1 MTSDMK
7 EFPDY
12 VPEDGITA
20 SELVSGLIYLWF
32 EYLTREYYGG

>member
-1 MTSDMK
+1 MTSNIK

-20 SELVSGLIYLWF
+20 AELIAGIFHVILPNS
-32 EYLTREYYGG
+32 